1 MKLELQPIQ
10 IAYPRGLEISVEGFS
25 GEMSHERPSQVYI
38 EVYEGKLRVHVWR
51 RDSEDPEASIE
62 IRPQPAPVNAASD
75 PTAPSCND
83 GLQNVLLTLQY
94 CLETL
99 EQNCQCGRCDP
110 CTRGRSDIRK
120 AIRDVEDSIFSSKCL
135 PSHS

>member
-10 IAYPRGLEISVEGFS
+10 IAYPLGLEISVEGFS
-25 GEMSHERPSQVYI
+25 GELTRERPSQVYI

-51 RDSEDPEASIE
+51 QDSEDPEASIE
-62 IRPQPAPVNAASD
+62 IAPQPAQVSAASD
-75 PTAPSCND
+75 PTVASCND

-120 AIRDVEDSIFSSKCL
+120 AIRDVEDSILSSKHL
-135 PSHS
+135 SSHS